1 MYEASGKRIDTNHR
15 VSITSTSRFGCVAWL
30 TRLRAI
36 AALTLIV
43 SLVVFR
49 YLHYRK
55 FEQEAP
61 RDPRLAELCV
71 KKQSVNDGYAR
82 EFQSE
87 WEAFSSGRRPKESLN
102 LISGSAAGSER
113 AFAEEGAARSREL
126 ADHWGR
132 LKSVYERAARL
143 PWVTVPGPL
152 QHPTW
157 EDELGH
163 HDDGEW

>member
-1 MYEASGKRIDTNHR
+1 MTK
-15 VSITSTSRFGCVAWL
+15 TSTCRFRWVAWL

-36 AALTLIV
+36 AVLTLIV
-43 SLVVFR
+43 SLVVFG
-49 YLHYRK
+49 YLQFGK
-55 FEQEAP
+55 FEQEAT
-61 RDPRLAELCV
+61 RYHRLAELCG
-71 KKQSVNDGYAR
+71 KKQRIYDGYAR

-87 WEAFSSGRRPKESLN
+87 WEAFSSRRHPKESLN

-113 AFAEEGAARSREL
+113 AFAEEGAARSRKL
-126 ADHWGR
+126 ADHWER

-152 QHPTW
+152 QHPSW

>member
-1 MYEASGKRIDTNHR
+1 MSM
-15 VSITSTSRFGCVAWL
+15 TSTSRFGWVAWL
-30 TRLRAI
+30 TQLRAI

-43 SLVVFR
+43 SLIVFG

-61 RDPRLAELCV
+61 RYRRLAELCG
-71 KKQSVNDGYAR
+71 KKQRVYDGYAR

-102 LISGSAAGSER
+102 LISGSAAGSKR

-126 ADHWGR
+126 AGHWGR
-132 LKSVYERAARL
+132 LKSVYERAARF
-143 PWVTVPGPL
+143 PWVTVPSPL
-152 QHPTW
+152 QHPSW

-163 HDDGEW
+163 HNDGEW